1 MQAWASLE
9 DKAAWKKA
17 GATYE
22 ENVWLGPNKKTC
34 LPKHWKQKR
43 WTGPHLILL
52 VTHTAVKVEG
62 RGTWVHASHCR
73 KLPSCGSDQNAL
85 RPTALTYSNSQ

>member
-1 MQAWASLE
+1 M
-9 DKAAWKKA
+9 A
-17 GATYE
+17 GHPQTTQPFQHLQPGDW
-22 ENVWLGPNKKTC
+22 VVIRDLKR
-34 LPKHWKQKR
+34 KHWKQKR

-73 KLPSCGSDQNAL
+73 KLPSCGSNQ
-85 RPTALTYSNSQ
+85 PSPLTPGVTGVQTTKET